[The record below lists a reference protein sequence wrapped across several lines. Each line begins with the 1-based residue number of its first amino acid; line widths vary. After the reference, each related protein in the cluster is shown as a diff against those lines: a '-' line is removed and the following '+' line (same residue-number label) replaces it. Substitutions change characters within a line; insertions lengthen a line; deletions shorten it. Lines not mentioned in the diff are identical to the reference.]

1 MQQQT
6 KKAKKQKNPKN
17 QRKTEN
23 YDICFFFV
31 FCLLGFFVVAYC
43 TQLSLSSYV
52 QHDDGHHYGRNM

>member
-23 YDICFFFV
+23 YDICFFF
-31 FCLLGFFVVAYC
+31 LFFVY
-43 TQLSLSSYV
+43 
-52 QHDDGHHYGRNM
+52 